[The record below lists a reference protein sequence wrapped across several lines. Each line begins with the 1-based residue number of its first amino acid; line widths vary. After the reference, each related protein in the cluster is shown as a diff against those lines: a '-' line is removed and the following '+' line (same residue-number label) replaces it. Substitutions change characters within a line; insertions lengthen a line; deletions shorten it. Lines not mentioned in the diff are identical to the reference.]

1 MDKPILPEGAD
12 CIVVLGPTAVGKT
25 PLAVR
30 LAEKLNGEIL
40 SADSRQVYKGLDV
53 GSGKDLNEYTVPYH
67 LIDITDLSHE
77 YSVFDYQKDFFPAF
91 TDTLS
96 RAKIPVI
103 AGGTGLYLDSV
114 VRSYAMRRVPENPAL
129 REKLA
134 GLSMDDLTA
143 LLYKLKAAA
152 GSKVHNSTDTLN
164 RTRLVRA
171 VEIETYNAE
180 QTALRQVPQPEP
192 QRTIHPFIVGTTFP
206 RDMLRSRIRKRLKSR
221 LENGM
226 IEETEAL
233 HRCAPGLSEGAGW
246 ERLERLGLEYR
257 FVSQYLRGL
266 ITSRE
271 ELETNLGIAIGQ
283 FAKRQETW
291 FRGMEKKG
299 VRIHWLEHDGSEKD
313 CSVERRFEQIVRLL
327 QTGSVG
333 AL

>member
-1 MDKPILPEGAD
+1 MNIPSSIIKKIFPRLYRYAFARKNPGHCRRYGALFGFGCALLCD
-12 CIVVLGPTAVGKT
+12 AT
-25 PLAVR
+25 R
-30 LAEKLNGEIL
+30 
-40 SADSRQVYKGLDV
+40 SRK
-53 GSGKDLNEYTVPYH
+53 S
-67 LIDITDLSHE
+67 
-77 YSVFDYQKDFFPAF
+77 
-91 TDTLS
+91 
-96 RAKIPVI
+96 
-103 AGGTGLYLDSV
+103 
-114 VRSYAMRRVPENPAL
+114 AL

-134 GLSMDDLTA
+134 ALSMDDLTA

-233 HRCAPGLSEGAGW
+233 HRCAPGLSEGASW

-271 ELETNLGIAIGQ
+271 ELETKLGIAIGQ

-327 QTGSVG
+327 QTDSVG